1 MKRLTVI
8 LPLSA
13 LILIGVASC
22 QPSEPRDTAANRAR
36 TPPVAVA
43 RGVIDA
49 EPRLIAINAPF
60 DGVVRSINAREG
72 DEVSSGFILAQMDD
86 RLARL
91 TRDASDAVIAEI
103 EARVAS
109 AQTQV
114 TGADAEAARLRRL
127 AEADA
132 GTRQDADT
140 ARRAALTARDEL
152 VTTQRAADAARARR
166 RLDTYAVDAR
176 SVAAPVAGRVV
187 RRPATQGT
195 SVVAGAPLFV
205 LEPHGTRIVRAEL
218 DEVFVE
224 RLRVGMAATVS
235 LEADPARTFPARV
248 ERIGEIFG
256 PTALVSDPTAPTDT
270 RSLTVIL
277 SVPVDQTS
285 LRLGQR
291 VLVRINP

>member
-1 MKRLTVI
+1 MKPLTFV
-8 LPLSA
+8 LPVAA
-13 LILIGVASC
+13 LVLGLAAC
-22 QPSEPRDTAANRAR
+22 QKSETKDAAADRAR

-49 EPRLIAINAPF
+49 EPGLIAINAPF
-60 DGVVRSINAREG
+60 DGVVRAVNAREG
-72 DEVSSGFILAQMDD
+72 EQVSAGAVLAQMDD

-91 TRDASDAVIAEI
+91 TRDASDASIAEI
-103 EARVAS
+103 EARVAA
-109 AQTQV
+109 AQTQAA
-114 TGADAEAARLRRL
+114 GADAEAARLRRL
-127 AEADA
+127 ADADA

-140 ARRAALTARDEL
+140 ARRAAQTARDEL
-152 VTTQRAADAARARR
+152 VSAQKSAEAARARR
-166 RLDTYAVDAR
+166 RLDAYAVDAR
-176 SVAAPVAGRVV
+176 SVTAPVAGRIL
-187 RRPATQGT
+187 RRPAAQGS

-224 RLRVGMAATVS
+224 RLRVGMTANVS
-235 LEADPARTFPARV
+235 LEADPAKSFPARV

-256 PTALVSDPTAPTDT
+256 APALASDPTGPTDT
-270 RSLTVIL
+270 RSLTIIL
-277 SVPVDQTS
+277 SVPADQAG